1 MVVFFLTIFLIAL
14 LVSLIIFYFLKKSTK
29 YVSITA
35 VNKNIFNQQF
45 SEINQDFKLGVIN
58 KNEFDIMKKEL
69 AQRVL
74 KYSSNNN
81 LNEKREIKVWANFI
95 KIFSVPLIIIVSMV
109 IYNYNGQPG
118 LPDFPLSL
126 RKENNIPDIFYK
138 RALIDIDKQI
148 SKFKRNIDL
157 YILKANTF
165 SALKNNDKALSVWK
179 YIINNFEEELD
190 AEIMLS
196 YGESIVQSSLNEEN
210 RIIIV
215 DKAKE
220 VFEQAAKLSYID
232 TEIGALSRFY
242 IGLYEYQN
250 DNIPLANS
258 IWTSII
264 KSAPAN
270 APWKN
275 QLELQVEQLSKKQI
289 DLQEQEIK
297 SMVERL
303 AERLYT
309 TDSKDISEWQKL
321 GRSYLVIE
329 QFEEAAKAYR
339 KAYDLDIKN
348 LVSSKGLAE
357 SMLLNQN
364 NNASIDDNIINLF
377 KKILK
382 EEENYP
388 LALWVIA
395 EHEIK
400 LNNYDRAKI
409 LLNRVL
415 IQLSEGTEEYNLVLN
430 KLKEINK

>member
-138 RALIDIDKQI
+138 RAIIDIDKQI
-148 SKFKRNIDL
+148 IKSKKNIDL

-165 SALKNNDKALSVWK
+165 SALKNNDKALSVWE

-220 VFEQAAKLSYID
+220 IFEQAAKLSNID

-270 APWKN
+270 APWKK

-289 DLQEQEIK
+289 ALQNQEIK

-303 AERLYT
+303 AERLYS

>member
-1 MVVFFLTIFLIAL
+1 
-14 LVSLIIFYFLKKSTK
+14 
-29 YVSITA
+29 
-35 VNKNIFNQQF
+35 
-45 SEINQDFKLGVIN
+45 
-58 KNEFDIMKKEL
+58 
-69 AQRVL
+69 
-74 KYSSNNN
+74 
-81 LNEKREIKVWANFI
+81 
-95 KIFSVPLIIIVSMV
+95 MV

-165 SALKNNDKALSVWK
+165 SALKNNDKALSVWE

-220 VFEQAAKLSYID
+220 VFEQAAKLSYIN

-270 APWKN
+270 APWKK

-289 DLQEQEIK
+289 ALQNQEIK

-303 AERLYT
+303 AERLYS

>member
-220 VFEQAAKLSYID
+220 VFEQAAKLSYIN

-270 APWKN
+270 APWKK

-289 DLQEQEIK
+289 ALQNQEIK

-303 AERLYT
+303 AERLYS

-415 IQLSEGTEEYNLVLN
+415 IQLSEGTEEYNLVLR
-430 KLKEINK
+430 KLKELNK

>member
-1 MVVFFLTIFLIAL
+1 MVMFFLIIFLIAL

-29 YVSITA
+29 NVSITE

-58 KNEFDIMKKEL
+58 KNEFDLMKKEL

-81 LNEKREIKVWANFI
+81 LSEKREIKVWANFI

-138 RALIDIDKQI
+138 RAIIDIDKQI
-148 SKFKRNIDL
+148 IKSKKNIDL

-165 SALKNNDKALSVWK
+165 SALKNNDKALNVWE

-220 VFEQAAKLSYID
+220 VFEKAAKLSNIN

-242 IGLYEYQN
+242 IGLYEYQK

-275 QLELQVEQLSKKQI
+275 QLELQVEQLSKKQV
-289 DLQEQEIK
+289 DLQDQEIK

-329 QFEEAAKAYR
+329 QFEEASTAYR
-339 KAYDLDIKN
+339 KAYDLDINN
-348 LVSSKGLAE
+348 LVSAKGLAE

-430 KLKEINK
+430 KLKEINN